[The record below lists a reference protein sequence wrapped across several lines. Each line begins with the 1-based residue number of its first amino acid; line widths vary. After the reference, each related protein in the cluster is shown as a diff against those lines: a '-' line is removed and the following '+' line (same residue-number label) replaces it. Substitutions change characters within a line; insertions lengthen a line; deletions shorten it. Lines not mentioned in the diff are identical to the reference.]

1 MTFTLKNVIFHAM
14 LVCMRPKQETKL
26 KKLGIFTLAQA
37 ERLGVTQQGLSRLVK
52 SGRIKRTGRGIY
64 LHPEASVS
72 KEVGF
77 QIACAKFG
85 PRSAIGGLSA
95 LFHYGLA
102 EQVPGQI
109 WVLVPQDRRSME
121 RGYRL
126 MRTKVDLDKGVIAK
140 EGYKIATVERAI
152 LEGLKLSSKI
162 GERTAITAARRAI
175 EKRLTTESKLGK
187 AAQELGLKAV
197 LTRYFEVIAP

>member
-1 MTFTLKNVIFHAM
+1 MS
-14 LVCMRPKQETKL
+14 PQQETKIR
-26 KKLGIFTLAQA
+26 KLGIFTLAQA
-37 ERLGVTQQGLSRLVK
+37 EGLGVTQQSLSRLVK
-52 SGRIKRTGRGIY
+52 AGRIKRAGRGIY
-64 LHPEASVS
+64 LHPKARVT

-85 PRSAIGGLSA
+85 PKSAIGGLSA

-109 WVLVPQDRRSME
+109 WVLVPQGQRSIV
-121 RGYRL
+121 RSYRL
-126 MRTKVDLDKGVIAK
+126 IRTKTDLAK
-140 EGYKIATVERAI
+140 AIVGKKGYKIATVERAI

-187 AAQELGLKAV
+187 AAQELGLEAV
-197 LTRYFEVIAP
+197 LTRYFEMIAP